1 MSSNS
6 ITSSHVSSA
15 GSMSVAKIIS
25 KSLSDLAD
33 NDKLYVPMSV
43 SELISKSLSDL
54 ADDDAEVYV
63 EVTEE
68 KQRQKQRK

>member
-6 ITSSHVSSA
+6 ITSSHVSSV

-63 EVTEE
+63 EVTNV
-68 KQRQKQRK
+68 KAKAKAT

>member
-1 MSSNS
+1 
-6 ITSSHVSSA
+6 
-15 GSMSVAKIIS
+15 MSVAKIIS